1 MPLGVFAHPLN
12 ELSDGLF
19 GRAAAADFR
28 HLLRHPGIFIWVLL
42 QELQR
47 FPEAPE
53 LGLFDRGA
61 VALRRGTPDICFR
74 HRRQVRG
81 STGARVRFIYQH
93 SLEPRVRFSRNKSFL
108 SLPSL
113 PRPTDNDTQPYMR
126 LRDRSA
132 GTKVF

>member
-81 STGARVRFIYQH
+81 STGARVRTANPLGPTH
-93 SLEPRVRFSRNKSFL
+93 AASLLKENRTLGSSECW
-108 SLPSL
+108 
-113 PRPTDNDTQPYMR
+113 
-126 LRDRSA
+126 
-132 GTKVF
+132 